1 MSLHVRIL
9 WDLLDPKDVTG
20 DPPAEVLRQFSLHCL
35 SEEQLYSFRNP
46 TSCELISPTL
56 IKLGTSASVTK
67 HGKLA
72 TQVRLIEDDEMDSD
86 YTMSEDDDVIG
97 DYQSALVTHLSSEAV

>member
-9 WDLLDPKDVTG
+9 WDLLDPKDVPG
-20 DPPAEVLRQFSLHCL
+20 DPPADVIRQFSLHCM

-46 TSCELISPTL
+46 TSRELISPTL

-67 HGKLA
+67 RGKLA
-72 TQVRLIEDDEMDSD
+72 TQVRLVEEHMVQYIQG
-86 YTMSEDDDVIG
+86 YLAWFG
-97 DYQSALVTHLSSEAV
+97 LLRWC